1 MAVKVMTIPLALPR
15 SWICKEMFTTSLR
28 NKWAG
33 GKLANQP
40 SQVPTPEE
48 SLLIEPISLLLLVTR
63 KDVMNIFQSHFKQ
76 ASGIKILW
84 NIIYSLPKI

>member
-1 MAVKVMTIPLALPR
+1 MGWR
-15 SWICKEMFTTSLR
+15 
-28 NKWAG
+28 
-33 GKLANQP
+33 KLANQP